1 MKKAKPNPAR
11 EFYKIETE
19 ILKFI
24 KQNQENR
31 RRFKMFKLS
40 MPTKQQLINT
50 AELVVVTF
58 VLAFVPVWTM
68 QPDPFSKAALVAAGA
83 AGLAALYRLVKSFVT
98 TL

>member
-1 MKKAKPNPAR
+1 MKGKPDPER
-11 EFYKIETE
+11 ELQKLQTWVIQ
-19 ILKFI
+19 FI
-24 KQNQENR
+24 KENQENR

-58 VLAFVPVWTM
+58 VLAFVPVWTI
-68 QPDPFSKAALVAAGA
+68 QPDPFSKAALIAAGA
-83 AGLAALYRLVKSFVT
+83 AGLAAIYRLVKSFVT